1 MCAWKK
7 HWQRFAGR
15 NCLLT
20 GVQKTKRQPK
30 KRWRQE
36 ALMGGILRALS
47 MFLLADGQ
55 KIFVHC
61 QGFNFESAVY

>member
-1 MCAWKK
+1 
-7 HWQRFAGR
+7 
-15 NCLLT
+15 
-20 GVQKTKRQPK
+20 
-30 KRWRQE
+30 
-36 ALMGGILRALS
+36 MGGILRALS